1 MLVRNKRHIA
11 RLIPE
16 APHQDAL
23 NVFGNLYR
31 TLDDE
36 TADALSAAIASQRK
50 SRRGRVAELRNP
62 WAG

>member
-1 MLVRNKRHIA
+1 VLVRNQRHIA

-36 TADALSAAIASQRK
+36 TADAVSAAIASQRK

>member
-1 MLVRNKRHIA
+1 MLVRNQRHIA

-36 TADALSAAIASQRK
+36 TADAVSAAIASQRK
-50 SRRGRVAELRNP
+50 TRRGRVAELRNP